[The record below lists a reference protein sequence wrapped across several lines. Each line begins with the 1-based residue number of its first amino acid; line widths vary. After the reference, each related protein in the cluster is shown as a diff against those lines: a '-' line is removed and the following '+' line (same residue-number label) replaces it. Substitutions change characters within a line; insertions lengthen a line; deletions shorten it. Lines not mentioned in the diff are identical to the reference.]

1 MSKNRPSVPMTP
13 ADPGVTLELSIR
25 DRIIFG
31 SVFPDQGNLLE
42 MKIIRAIEK
51 KIEPSAEDLKSVN
64 FTDVLDPQGRPT
76 GRVKWDN
83 KKEKPLMVS
92 LSGLE
97 IDLLKKFVNR
107 MSGENKITRE
117 LADLAI
123 KIEESRKGA

>member
-1 MSKNRPSVPMTP
+1 MSKKPSVPMTSG
-13 ADPGVTLELSIR
+13 DPGVTLELTMR

-42 MKIIRAIEK
+42 MKIIRAIEH
-51 KIEPSAEDLKSVN
+51 KIEPTAQDLLDVHY
-64 FTDVLDPQGRPT
+64 TDVLDPQGRPT

-83 KKEKPLMVS
+83 KKEKLLKVS
-92 LSGLE
+92 LSGIE
-97 IDLLKKFVNR
+97 IDLLKKFVNK
-107 MSGENKITRE
+107 MSAENRITRD